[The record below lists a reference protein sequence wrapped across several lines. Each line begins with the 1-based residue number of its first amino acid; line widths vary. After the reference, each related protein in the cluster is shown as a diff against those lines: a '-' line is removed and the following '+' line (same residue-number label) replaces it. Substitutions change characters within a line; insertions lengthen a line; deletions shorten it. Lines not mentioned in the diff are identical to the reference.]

1 MNGSTQGLC
10 APATNGGCA
19 RVLEMADLFLCS
31 CSSSYLP
38 VLFPEGIRREKKDD
52 LQPGDSSQA
61 LFEVGIHVS
70 RGDRKKRIC
79 ESCTRG
85 RTQSSCAN
93 LIIRCRSQEQS
104 ASAPDIGSRTYVH
117 IGVTKNSFTF
127 AALSNACVPENEAGQ
142 CEGLLNAV
150 SKHVDAF
157 CRFSRPHTVI
167 GTVIGI
173 VSVSLLPVES
183 IADISLIFFYGLL
196 KALLPAIFMNIY
208 VVGLNQL
215 FDIEIDKV
223 NKPRLPLASGE
234 FSLEIGIAIVAL
246 CCVLSFALGVKS
258 QSPAILSA
266 LLISFFLGS
275 AYSINL
281 PFLRWKQHAFLA
293 ASCILCV
300 RAIVVQLAF
309 FIHMQRYVLG
319 RPIALTKSVVFATA
333 FMCFFSAVIALFKDI
348 PDVDGDRDFG
358 IHSFS
363 VRLGQEKV
371 FWLCIKLLLTAY
383 TTALAVGAS
392 SSNTYRK
399 IVTVIG
405 HGFLAFILW
414 FRAQS
419 LDVENKVS
427 VTSFYMFIWKLFYA
441 EYLLIPFMQ

>member
-19 RVLEMADLFLCS
+19 RVLEMANDSLISVAWALFVGFFRFLGNTS
-31 CSSSYLP
+31 I
-38 VLFPEGIRREKKDD
+38 GREKKDD

-79 ESCTRG
+79 ESCTRD
-85 RTQSSCAN
+85 
-93 LIIRCRSQEQS
+93 RCRSQEQS

-117 IGVTKNSFTF
+117 NGVRKNSFTF
-127 AALSNACVPENEAGQ
+127 AALSNACVPENKAGQ

-183 IADISLIFFYGLL
+183 IADISLIFFDGLL